1 MRMRWKTVAIDE
13 LRNYEAVRTS
23 LDVLPELIERQ
34 DLAIKRIRTSDPAR
48 VIGGGNGNNDA
59 LLSAIVY
66 RDELKLRLKEAR
78 KTVDTIERSL
88 KSLADDEYLILDM
101 LFIHPRKNGVDHI
114 CESLCIERT
123 AVYERRNKA
132 LEKFTMTL
140 YGCS

>member
-1 MRMRWKTVAIDE
+1 MRWKTVAIDE
-13 LRNYEAVRTS
+13 LRNFEAVRTS

-34 DLAIKRIRTSDPAR
+34 EIAIKRIRTSDPR
-48 VIGGGNGNNDA
+48 KVVGVGGGSNDE

-78 KTVDTIERSL
+78 KTVDTISRTLETLDRE
-88 KSLADDEYLILDM
+88 DYLILEL
-101 LFIHPRKNGVDHI
+101 LFIRPRKNGVDQI
-114 CESLCIERT
+114 CEALCIERT
-123 AVYERRNKA
+123 AAYERRNKA